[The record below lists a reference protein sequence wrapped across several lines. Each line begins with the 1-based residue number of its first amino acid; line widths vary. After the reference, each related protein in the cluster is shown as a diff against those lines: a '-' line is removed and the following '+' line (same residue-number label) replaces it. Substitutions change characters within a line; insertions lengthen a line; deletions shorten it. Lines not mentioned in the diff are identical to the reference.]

1 MSAYKLYVDSNDD
14 PTIFFHVSGGA
25 KIHLI
30 ADQFRPEDTA
40 NLGCAVLISYE
51 VTQSPRHRQHP
62 CSPGMQM
69 QDSQYL
75 ENGNEVSILMEKILS
90 EISDIIQEEVS
101 PLYGEIR
108 RVPLM
113 NILDS
118 MGMQQLRSRIQELL
132 GNELP
137 VSFLFQHPTLD
148 CIQKFISGETKISVQ
163 SGTQYINHY

>member
-1 MSAYKLYVDSNDD
+1 MSAYKLYVESNDD

-25 KIHLI
+25 KIHRI

-51 VTQSPRHRQHP
+51 VTQPPRHRQHP
-62 CSPGMQM
+62 CSSEMQT
-69 QDSQYL
+69 QNSQYL
-75 ENGNEVSILMEKILS
+75 ENGNDVSILMEKILA
-90 EISDIIQEEVS
+90 EISDIIQEEVN
-101 PLYGEIR
+101 PLNKEIC

-132 GNELP
+132 GTELP

-148 CIQKFISGETKISVQ
+148 CIQKFISGEEKISVQ
-163 SGTQYINHY
+163 SGT